1 MVAWLIMAALIPHGA
16 PSERARHLNEVTQPI
31 TRDTKAKR
39 SSVIQS
45 VGHGRARACLRA
57 RMRVHV
63 SAEPSS
69 RASEQPCW
77 LFPPLAKAS
86 PPPPPAGILLKGLR
100 SESSPGSPTSVFS
113 DLCSGSRAPRWSPLS
128 PCPSAPRLLPVSAC
142 GRKGRSV
149 PAGCKH
155 GTNRFLSL

>member
-1 MVAWLIMAALIPHGA
+1 MVALLIMAALIPHGA

-31 TRDTKAKR
+31 TRDTKAER

-57 RMRVHV
+57 HMRVHV

-86 PPPPPAGILLKGLR
+86 PATHRHPAEGPPFREQPGESHLCLLRPLFRVQGSQVEPP
-100 SESSPGSPTSVFS
+100 V
-113 DLCSGSRAPRWSPLS
+113 PLS
-128 PCPSAPRLLPVSAC
+128 VCPQAPARVCVWKERQKCACRL
-142 GRKGRSV
+142 
-149 PAGCKH
+149 
-155 GTNRFLSL
+155 